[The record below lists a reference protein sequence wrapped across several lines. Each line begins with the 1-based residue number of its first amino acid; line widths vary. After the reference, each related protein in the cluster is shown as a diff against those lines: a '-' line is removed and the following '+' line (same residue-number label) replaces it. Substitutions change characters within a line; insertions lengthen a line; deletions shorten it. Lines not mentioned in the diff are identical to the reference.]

1 MIKNFKNL
9 EIWKRSCRL
18 VKMIYKATKP
28 FPKEEMFGLTS
39 QMRRAAVST
48 PSNIA
53 EGCGRKSIPDLS
65 RFLDMSLGS
74 LCELETQIYISH
86 DLDFLPKNEMDNLV
100 SETEQIRRMIASYQT
115 KLK

>member
-1 MIKNFKNL
+1 MVKNFKSL

-18 VKMIYKATKP
+18 VKKIYKATKS

-39 QMRRAAVST
+39 QMRRAAVSA

-53 EGCGRKSIPDLS
+53 EGCGRKTIPDLS

-74 LCELETQIYISH
+74 LCELETQLYISC
-86 DLDFLPKNEMDNLV
+86 DLDFLPKPEMENLV
-100 SETEQIRRMIASYQT
+100 NETEQIRKMIASYQA